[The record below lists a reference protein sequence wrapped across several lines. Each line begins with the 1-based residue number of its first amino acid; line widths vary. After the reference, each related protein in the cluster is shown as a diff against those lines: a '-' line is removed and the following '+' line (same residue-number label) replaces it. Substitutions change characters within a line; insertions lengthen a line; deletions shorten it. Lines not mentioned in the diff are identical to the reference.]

1 MLFAFEVPKD
11 ECLAHLRGAR
21 HLCQGSGRIPLVGK
35 EPRRHRENSF
45 SRTHGS
51 TVGEK
56 KLAVNASGLAGAI
69 KESGGRGLGPLRE
82 GTASPHAD
90 AAWGCALG
98 SRAVRTELPPQ
109 AASTIGVRPTVRG
122 RPYQATIIP

>member
-56 KLAVNASGLAGAI
+56 KLAVNASGLAGAL
-69 KESGGRGLGPLRE
+69 KKSGGRALSPYAKARLPPAQTRYGGLRSGAGPCVLSFLLKPLR
-82 GTASPHAD
+82 P
-90 AAWGCALG
+90 WGKG
-98 SRAVRTELPPQ
+98 
-109 AASTIGVRPTVRG
+109 
-122 RPYQATIIP
+122 